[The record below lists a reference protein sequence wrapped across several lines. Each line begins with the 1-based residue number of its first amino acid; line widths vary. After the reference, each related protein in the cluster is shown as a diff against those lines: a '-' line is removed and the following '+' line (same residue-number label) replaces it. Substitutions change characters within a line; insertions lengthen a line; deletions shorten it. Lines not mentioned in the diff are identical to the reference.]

1 MRVSGCHHYAAEL
14 MQRICGVA
22 WCVYYCAGLDLL
34 HLQVLDRT
42 ALYGKGLRGIAWG
55 RSWVKSTRTAA
66 RMMMLATFI
75 TITART
81 RGRLGCAFDFGGDV
95 HDGDL

>member
-1 MRVSGCHHYAAEL
+1 MRVSGCHHSAAEL
-14 MQRICGVA
+14 MLRICGVA
-22 WCVYYCAGLDLL
+22 NGAGLDLL

-81 RGRLGCAFDFGGDV
+81 RGRLGCAFDFGGNV